1 MTLVVLQFSLL
12 FLYVLHVT
20 IVVEKLFSYQKNRY
34 EHICWSLVG
43 KSSCLCGI
51 EVLKKNQQ
59 P

>member
-1 MTLVVLQFSLL
+1 MSLVVLQFSLL

-51 EVLKKNQQ
+51 EV
-59 P
+59 